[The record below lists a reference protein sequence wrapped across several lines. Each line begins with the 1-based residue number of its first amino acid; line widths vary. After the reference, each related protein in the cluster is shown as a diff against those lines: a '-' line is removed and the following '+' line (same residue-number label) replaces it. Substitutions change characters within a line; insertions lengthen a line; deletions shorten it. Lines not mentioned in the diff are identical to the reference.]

1 MTVEGMYFDEL
12 SKIRVLQPEV
22 LTQTEELKEEC
33 KQFVD
38 STLNSTSLHVN
49 RLACITYILRTEITQ
64 CSHKHNSI

>member
-1 MTVEGMYFDEL
+1 MSVEGMYFDEL

-38 STLNSTSLHVN
+38 SKLNAMRHFD
-49 RLACITYILRTEITQ
+49 
-64 CSHKHNSI
+64 

>member
-1 MTVEGMYFDEL
+1 MYFDEL

-38 STLNSTSLHVN
+38 SKLNNTSVTFTRWIENLRN
-49 RLACITYILRTEITQ
+49 QKYLILFNA
-64 CSHKHNSI
+64 H